1 MGEKPERQG
10 DKVERITGG
19 ERQVA
24 KEAAEGMG
32 ELNVAMRR
40 EMAEQKDTNRLP
52 NTASQ
57 RFGRLEL
64 MDDDKV
70 VVEGHQPVSTFKP
83 VMHGDGGSIPQP
95 MREGPK
101 PTGDEIRHAS
111 SGTIHDASAL
121 VGSIKD
127 PKNPENQTML
137 QAQAIVD
144 VLQGKLINTIGA
156 NAFGMNNAQ
165 LGTRTANDI
174 VHFVTK
180 ATSLVGGPE
189 VPSIRALDNE
199 NRAEFD
205 RATAAGDPHAM
216 NPEFAEGVWN
226 RGGGSCGPIA
236 RVANEVARQAGLD
249 TAVVQAYVSDNH
261 QNGHDVIVLNMA
273 KGANAKDPTTWGK
286 DAVYVDAQNNVI
298 LRNNVPDEQAKIK
311 NSFLIGDGGVVRDVV
326 QVHRNPATNP
336 PKH

>member
-1 MGEKPERQG
+1 MSEKPEQRG
-10 DKVERITGG
+10 DKVARTTSG
-19 ERQVA
+19 EPHLAQ
-24 KEAAEGMG
+24 EAVQGMG
-32 ELNVAMRR
+32 ELTAARR
-40 EMAEQKDTNRLP
+40 QEMAEQKDTKRPPNKTSERL
-52 NTASQ
+52 
-57 RFGRLEL
+57 GRLQI

-83 VMHGDGGSIPQP
+83 VMTGESGSIPQP

-101 PTGDEIRHAS
+101 PTGDEIRHAA
-111 SGTIHDASAL
+111 SGTIRDASAL

-144 VLQGKLINTIGA
+144 VLQSKLINTIGT

-174 VHFVTK
+174 MHFVSK
-180 ATSLVGGPE
+180 ATSLVAGPE
-189 VPSIRALDNE
+189 VPSIRALDNA

-205 RATAAGDPHAM
+205 RATAAGDTHAM
-216 NPEFAEGVWN
+216 NPQYAEGVWD

-249 TAVVQAYVSDNH
+249 TAVVQAYVSNNH

-273 KGANAKDPTTWGK
+273 KDANPKDPSTWGK

-326 QVHRNPATNP
+326 QVHRTPASDTA
-336 PKH
+336 KH